1 MKKTENISLAGYS
14 FTIEIDAY
22 AELDKY
28 LSDIRAAF
36 TSDGNAEEIASDI
49 EERIAE
55 LLSEKCRNGM
65 VVNIGMIDA
74 IKEQIGDPKSMAQD
88 EAPDVEQKSDAQ
100 KADDQ
105 KSQQVKKKIYRNVDE
120 RVFGGVCSGLGA
132 YFGIDKVFIR
142 IIFLIIFFITF
153 VSTVED
159 ADGPWFLFTL
169 LAYIALWIA
178 MPAARTVEQ
187 KCEMKGK
194 PIKLEGW
201 KDFDLKAE
209 LNDAATSPA
218 GQTFKRV
225 GGVFLGLLLLTS
237 GFGMF
242 LGSIILPAVPELL
255 TNLYQE
261 HVMEWG
267 TPTNSVEHFAYVLTT
282 DPTMWILL
290 ITTAVVMSLWFVYNG
305 IMLLFNL
312 KAPKWRPGMVLFI
325 SWIFCLMALAAWTVK
340 MTAEFLPT
348 ITL

>member
-14 FTIEIDAY
+14 FTIEADAY
-22 AELDKY
+22 AELEKY
-28 LSDIRAAF
+28 LSDIRTVFA
-36 TSDGNAEEIASDI
+36 SDDNAEEIASDI

-65 VVNIGMIDA
+65 VVNIGMIEA
-74 IKEQIGDPKSMAQD
+74 IKEQIGDPKAMAEE
-88 EAPDVEQKSDAQ
+88 EAAPEHAEPQEPQEQQ
-100 KADDQ
+100 KPQ
-105 KSQQVKKKIYRNVDE
+105 PVKKKIYRNIDE
-120 RVFGGVCSGLGA
+120 RVFGGVCSGMGS

-153 VSTVED
+153 ITTVD
-159 ADGPWFLFTL
+159 DGDGPWFMFTI
-169 LAYIALWIA
+169 LAYICLWIA

-187 KCEMKGK
+187 RCEMKGK
-194 PIKLEGW
+194 PMKLEGW
-201 KDFDLKAE
+201 KDFDLKTE
-209 LNDAATSPA
+209 LNDAAASPA

-225 GGVFLGLLLLTS
+225 GGVFLGMLLLIS
-237 GFGMF
+237 GFGML

-267 TPTNSVEHFAYVLTT
+267 TPTDSVENFAYVLTT

-305 IMLLFNL
+305 IMLLFDL
-312 KAPKWRPGMVLFI
+312 KAPKWRPGLVLFI

-348 ITL
+348 IAL

>member
-14 FTIEIDAY
+14 FTIEEDAY
-22 AELDKY
+22 SELEKY
-28 LSDIRAAF
+28 LSDIRNVFA
-36 TSDGNAEEIASDI
+36 SDENAEEIASDI

-55 LLSEKCRNGM
+55 LLNEKCRSGI
-65 VVNIGMIDA
+65 VVNMGMIGA
-74 IKEQIGDPKSMAQD
+74 IKEQIGDPKTMAQED
-88 EAPDVEQKSDAQ
+88 VPDMDQNPDAPKT
-100 KADDQ
+100 DDR
-105 KSQQVKKKIYRNVDE
+105 KPLQVKKRIYRNIDE
-120 RVFGGVCSGLGA
+120 RVFGGVCSGLGS

-142 IIFLIIFFITF
+142 IIFLIIFFISF
-153 VSTVED
+153 ISTVD
-159 ADGPWFLFTL
+159 HGDGPWFMITI
-169 LAYIALWIA
+169 LAYICLWIA

-194 PIKLEGW
+194 PMKLEGW
-201 KDFDLKAE
+201 KDFDIKTE

-225 GGVFLGLLLLTS
+225 GGVFLGLILLIG

-255 TNLYQE
+255 TNIYQE
-261 HVMEWG
+261 HVQEWG
-267 TPTNSVEHFAYVLTT
+267 IPTDSVTNFAYVLTT

-290 ITTAVVMSLWFVYNG
+290 ITTAVVMSIWFVYNG

-312 KAPKWRPGMVLFI
+312 KAPKWRPGLVLFI
-325 SWIFCLMALAAWTVK
+325 SWIFCFMALAAWAVK

-348 ITL
+348 IIL